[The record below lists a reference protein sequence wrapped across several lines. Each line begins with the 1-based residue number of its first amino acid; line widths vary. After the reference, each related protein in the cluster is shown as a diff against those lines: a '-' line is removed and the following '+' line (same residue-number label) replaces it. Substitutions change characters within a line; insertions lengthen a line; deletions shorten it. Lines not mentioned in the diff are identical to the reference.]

1 MEATMTDTKQI
12 GPRIRED
19 VYEALQQ
26 HSDKTRTPMSKMV
39 EYALMDLLKTAGYQ
53 FENDYRY

>member
-1 MEATMTDTKQI
+1 MTDTKQI
-12 GPRIRED
+12 GPRIRAD

>member
-1 MEATMTDTKQI
+1 MTDTKQI
-12 GPRIRED
+12 GPRIRAD

-26 HSDKTRTPMSKMV
+26 PSDKTRTPMSKMV